1 MELKEIPI
9 QQFEQA
15 RQMLEIQRNAYAVEA
30 ELLGFDEI
38 PARYETID
46 VIQNLPGT
54 SYGLYIEERLIGFV
68 TIEASEKTV
77 EITKLCIDPTYFRAR
92 LATTLLEH
100 VLNIHKGQLV
110 YVHTGKHNG
119 PAKRLYTKLGFVRS
133 TEFEPEPGVTL
144 IRYTHSS

>member
-1 MELKEIPI
+1 MNLKEIPLR
-9 QQFEQA
+9 QVEQA
-15 RQMLEIQRNAYAVEA
+15 QQMLEIQRDAYAVEA

-38 PARYETID
+38 PARYETIE

-54 SYGLYIEERLIGFV
+54 SYGLYNDERLIGFV
-68 TIEASEKTV
+68 TIEASDKTV

-100 VLNIHKGQLV
+100 VLSIHEDKLV

-119 PAKRLYTKLGFVRS
+119 PAKRLYTKLGFEPS
-133 TEFEPEPGVTL
+133 AEFEPEPGVTL
-144 IRYTHSS
+144 IRYTRN

>member
-1 MELKEIPI
+1 MNLKEIPLR
-9 QQFEQA
+9 QVEQA
-15 RQMLEIQRNAYAVEA
+15 QQMLEIQRDAYAVEA

-54 SYGLYIEERLIGFV
+54 SYGLYNDERLIGFV
-68 TIEASEKTV
+68 TIEASDKTV

-100 VLNIHKGQLV
+100 VLSIHEDKLV
-110 YVHTGKHNG
+110 YVHTGKHND
-119 PAKRLYTKLGFVRS
+119 PAKRLYTKLGFEPS
-133 TEFEPEPGVTL
+133 AEFEPEPGVTL
-144 IRYTHSS
+144 IRYTRN

>member
-1 MELKEIPI
+1 MQLKEIPI

-54 SYGLYIEERLIGFV
+54 SYGLFIEERIIGFV
-68 TIEASEKTV
+68 TIESSETTV

-100 VLNIHKGQLV
+100 VLKLHKGKLV

-119 PAKRLYTKLGFVRS
+119 PAKRLYTKLGFERS
-133 TEFEPEPGVTL
+133 AEFEPELGVTL

>member
-1 MELKEIPI
+1 MQLKEVAIH
-9 QQFEQA
+9 QFEQA
-15 RQMLEIQRNAYAVEA
+15 QQMLEIQRNAYAVEA

-68 TIEASEKTV
+68 TVEASEKTV

-100 VLNIHKGQLV
+100 ILSIHKGKLI
-110 YVHTGKHNG
+110 YVHTGKHNV
-119 PAKRLYTKLGFVRS
+119 PAKRLYTKLGFEPS
-133 TEFEPEPGVTL
+133 AEFEPEHGVTL
-144 IRYTHSS
+144 IRYTHTS

>member
-1 MELKEIPI
+1 MELKEVPLKE
-9 QQFEQA
+9 FSQA
-15 RQMLEIQRNAYAVEA
+15 QQMLEIQRNAYAVEA
-30 ELLGFDEI
+30 ELIGFDEI
-38 PARYETID
+38 PARFETIE

-100 VLNIHKGQLV
+100 VLSIHEDKLV

-119 PAKRLYTKLGFVRS
+119 PAKRLYTKLGFEPS
-133 TEFEPEPGVTL
+133 AEFEPEPGVTL
-144 IRYTHSS
+144 IRFTRT

>member
-1 MELKEIPI
+1 MQLQEIPI
-9 QQFEQA
+9 KQFDQA
-15 RQMLEIQRNAYAVEA
+15 QQMLEIQRNAYAVEA

-68 TIEASEKTV
+68 TYEASEKTV
-77 EITKLCIDPTYFRAR
+77 EITKLCIDPTYFRSR
-92 LATTLLEH
+92 LATTLLDH
-100 VLNIHKGQLV
+100 VLSVHEGRLV

-119 PAKRLYTKLGFVRS
+119 PAKRLYTKLGFEPS
-133 TEFEPEPGVTL
+133 AEFEPEPSVTL
-144 IRYTHSS
+144 IRFTHTS

>member
-1 MELKEIPI
+1 MQLKEVAIH
-9 QQFEQA
+9 QFELAQ
-15 RQMLEIQRNAYAVEA
+15 QMLEIQRNAYAVEA

-54 SYGLYIEERLIGFV
+54 SYGLFIEERLIGFV
-68 TIEASEKTV
+68 TVEASEKTV
-77 EITKLCIDPTYFRAR
+77 EITKLCIDPTYFRAK

-100 VLNIHKGQLV
+100 VLSIHKGKLI

-119 PAKRLYTKLGFVRS
+119 PAKHLYTKLGFVRS
-133 TEFEPEPGVTL
+133 AEFEPEAGVTL

>member
-1 MELKEIPI
+1 MELKEVSLKE
-9 QQFEQA
+9 FSQA
-15 RQMLEIQRNAYAVEA
+15 QQMLEIQRNAYAVEA
-30 ELLGFDEI
+30 ELIGFDEI
-38 PARYETID
+38 PARFETIE

-100 VLNIHKGQLV
+100 VLSIHEDKLV

-119 PAKRLYTKLGFVRS
+119 PAKRLYTKLGFEPS
-133 TEFEPEPGVTL
+133 AEFEPEPGVTL
-144 IRYTHSS
+144 IRFTRT